1 MDVCIES
8 FRKVICDVE
17 HPFADLS
24 YSQGELEHEQHYI
37 AEQTFQLVLRKSM
50 IRLVHHDI
58 YKGGA
63 HSEISIGTQGELIM
77 HCWHYGGHTEGD
89 LGSWSDYCCNLSLS
103 WSFMVF
109 GGLCFFF
116 TDLVHIQGEHAL
128 RGSITLCP

>member
-17 HPFADLS
+17 HPFADLA
-24 YSQGELEHEQHYI
+24 YSQGEPEHEQHYI

-63 HSEISIGTQGELIM
+63 HSEISTGTQGE
-77 HCWHYGGHTEGD
+77 YEQRNAF
-89 LGSWSDYCCNLSLS
+89 LGKRISW
-103 WSFMVF
+103 F
-109 GGLCFFF
+109 
-116 TDLVHIQGEHAL
+116 A
-128 RGSITLCP
+128 LCP